1 LEYNQKLEECAILEG
16 EWEDIIP
23 DCDTAQVTLRAHACA
38 HSTANRAARE
48 AFGQEWNRITTL
60 FEQARIAKTANEQDR
75 KNEWETLKIV
85 QCLLDHVHSSVVTSI
100 ETGAPCPTIDSDPDG
115 VTLAIEDCHIV
126 TRGCGEDSMTA
137 HLCLNWCDEPPV
149 PPLPPVEEPACTPA
163 YVAKE
168 QAQFLAAIQ
177 VSYTQQLT
185 DNGDYPNDGL
195 VNYETALS
203 AAGWAGCA
211 PPLVCVD
218 CPASEVQPPCVEHVG
233 GAHQCHLHE
242 EYLAAGQSNSD
253 TFRCLD
259 GTCITQAGRC
269 NGHNNC
275 ADGSDETGCDADANH
290 FVPAYVTTSSACPA
304 DFHDDVHFRCANSQC
319 IDKVGLCNGISNCG
333 DDSDEAHCTG
343 VLEVSVEATSGRT
356 ITVET
361 LQTGTG
367 VFHDRDYNFDTL
379 GHFEGKTFIK
389 YSNDDKMTD
398 HLHVMTKLRTLEPTT
413 VFIVKLD
420 GHSLPWLEMEGYTPS
435 GFHGVS
441 FSGVR
446 ETRHKEWDTSLLSVD
461 HFAASAV
468 YSKTFPAG
476 TISIPGNNGGDG
488 SFLIFMDKPSS
499 DDEFDS
505 RLSAYWESGDCGVH
519 GNDWNWGWCGHT
531 AGNCPLTVATD
542 LCLSGEA
549 ELAEYHGTGAHNSYT
564 REGCNY
570 FYHAQYRCTPY
581 VQPRLG
587 EAEFVGCFVDD
598 QARDLGQMVGTVS
611 DATTNTFDLCRARC
625 GESLYMSLQWGGECF
640 CSDSYGNG
648 DQYIQVD
655 EGQCN
660 GQSGNA
666 IEPCHSSS
674 YSCGGSWHNAIYQ
687 INHRTTYQY
696 ATAVGSG
703 NTCETADVSEE
714 ECLAAVQS
722 LLPTGQ
728 AQGRTNLVSGSWG
741 WVPPGCSVQSHF
753 THGQNGDWAA
763 HYNSG
768 NGANDGGYTKVCSGP
783 ATEYHILGY
792 GMPNCPA
799 GKTID
804 THEEC
809 EAAHISLGL
818 EVAPKWH
825 GNINSIPGLC
835 STREVDWGGNHH
847 FHFNS
852 NPVGVIRVD
861 LSPVCKV

>member
-1 LEYNQKLEECAILEG
+1 
-16 EWEDIIP
+16 
-23 DCDTAQVTLRAHACA
+23 
-38 HSTANRAARE
+38 
-48 AFGQEWNRITTL
+48 
-60 FEQARIAKTANEQDR
+60 
-75 KNEWETLKIV
+75 
-85 QCLLDHVHSSVVTSI
+85 
-100 ETGAPCPTIDSDPDG
+100 
-115 VTLAIEDCHIV
+115 
-126 TRGCGEDSMTA
+126 
-137 HLCLNWCDEPPV
+137 
-149 PPLPPVEEPACTPA
+149 
-163 YVAKE
+163 
-168 QAQFLAAIQ
+168 
-177 VSYTQQLT
+177 
-185 DNGDYPNDGL
+185 
-195 VNYETALS
+195 
-203 AAGWAGCA
+203 
-211 PPLVCVD
+211 
-218 CPASEVQPPCVEHVG
+218 
-233 GAHQCHLHE
+233 
-242 EYLAAGQSNSD
+242 
-253 TFRCLD
+253 
-259 GTCITQAGRC
+259 
-269 NGHNNC
+269 
-275 ADGSDETGCDADANH
+275 
-290 FVPAYVTTSSACPA
+290 
-304 DFHDDVHFRCANSQC
+304 
-319 IDKVGLCNGISNCG
+319 
-333 DDSDEAHCTG
+333 
-343 VLEVSVEATSGRT
+343 
-356 ITVET
+356 
-361 LQTGTG
+361 
-367 VFHDRDYNFDTL
+367 
-379 GHFEGKTFIK
+379 
-389 YSNDDKMTD
+389 
-398 HLHVMTKLRTLEPTT
+398 
-413 VFIVKLD
+413 
-420 GHSLPWLEMEGYTPS
+420 
-435 GFHGVS
+435 
-441 FSGVR
+441 
-446 ETRHKEWDTSLLSVD
+446 
-461 HFAASAV
+461 
-468 YSKTFPAG
+468 
-476 TISIPGNNGGDG
+476 
-488 SFLIFMDKPSS
+488 
-499 DDEFDS
+499 
-505 RLSAYWESGDCGVH
+505 
-519 GNDWNWGWCGHT
+519 
-531 AGNCPLTVATD
+531 
-542 LCLSGEA
+542 
-549 ELAEYHGTGAHNSYT
+549 
-564 REGCNY
+564 
-570 FYHAQYRCTPY
+570 
-581 VQPRLG
+581 LG

-598 QARDLGQMVGTVS
+598 QARDLGQMVGTVG
-611 DATTNTFDLCRARC
+611 DATTNTFELCRARC

-655 EGQCN
+655 DAQCN